1 MQRIE
6 NFKKILLTV
15 ILLFTSIFS
24 QNDYPIVLVH
34 GFMGWG
40 PDEMGSYNY
49 WGGKRD
55 MVQEFESQGFEVLVT
70 NVGPISSNWDR
81 AVELYYQIKGGQ
93 VDYGKTHSEKFGIV
107 QKPAKKKY
115 QGLYPQWSA
124 KNPIHIIG
132 HSMGGQTARM
142 LNYLL
147 SQLFWFFLYLLLPLA
162 LQLLV

>member
-1 MQRIE
+1 M
-6 NFKKILLTV
+6 
-15 ILLFTSIFS
+15 
-24 QNDYPIVLVH
+24 
-34 GFMGWG
+34 
-40 PDEMGSYNY
+40 
-49 WGGKRD
+49 
-55 MVQEFESQGFEVLVT
+55 VT

-124 KNPIHIIG
+124 KNPIHLIG

-142 LNYLL
+142 LDYLL
-147 SQLFWFFLYLLLPLA
+147 RTAVVDSAGYSEKSNLLGKSNNGYIKSITTISTPHDGTTLTTFVTTWIPFLQDMIA
-162 LQLLV
+162 VAAVVGNSF

>member
-115 QGLYPQWSA
+115 S
-124 KNPIHIIG
+124 
-132 HSMGGQTARM
+132 TARYVDREQRVEKCC
-142 LNYLL
+142 N
-147 SQLFWFFLYLLLPLA
+147 SQRST
-162 LQLLV
+162 